1 MIMFDENNYMSRY
14 RNYNRRK
21 KLLQYIE
28 DKKPDIIISLLP
40 EPTFRLMS
48 LRNKIKIPIIISVRN
63 DPKVEYSSKLY
74 YILMRILYRE
84 ADGFI
89 FQTNDAKSYFSK
101 DIQEKGIIIPNPINE
116 NFLNID
122 NEPRIK
128 KENTI
133 INVGRL
139 AEQKNQ
145 KMLINAFKKLD
156 EKYKD
161 YRLKIFGEGNLR
173 ETLNNQIN
181 ELGLNNRVLLEG
193 ETNHIKEEL
202 KKAKLF
208 VLTSNY
214 EGMPNAL
221 MEAMAVGLPVISTDC
236 PCGGPKYLI
245 QNNENGILIKTED
258 ENELVD
264 KMTTLLE
271 QEDLAKKLGENA
283 KNIVTKLNPKKIYSD
298 WEKFILQIL
307 NNYKE

>member
-1 MIMFDENNYMSRY
+1 
-14 RNYNRRK
+14 
-21 KLLQYIE
+21 
-28 DKKPDIIISLLP
+28 
-40 EPTFRLMS
+40 MS